1 MTDSDWLACKDAQQ
15 MLPLLQ
21 DRIGEQ
27 KLRLFAC
34 ACCRRVWHL
43 LDEENRGIVHAA
55 ESYARGRI
63 SRQELAAAGANV
75 TGADSEAERRAAENH
90 LASARYEAA
99 TAAWQCATLPPP
111 DAAWF
116 VSRCAA
122 AAIADEAATDPAT
135 DRWRAAERGE
145 RAAQAQL
152 LRNLVGLERTNLK
165 SLTEDEAAIHPHSSP
180 RAAR

>member
-1 MTDSDWLACKDAQQ
+1 MTDSEWLTFQSPEQ
-15 MLPLLQ
+15 MLPLVQ
-21 DRIGEQ
+21 ERVSEQ

-43 LDEENRGIVHAA
+43 LAEENREIIEAA
-55 ESYARGRI
+55 EQYARGRI
-63 SRQELAAAGANV
+63 SRDELAAAAEIV
-75 TGADSEAERRAAENH
+75 KGADPEAERRAAEEH

-99 TAAWQCATLPPP
+99 TAAWQCATLPPA

-122 AAIADEAATDPAT
+122 AAIADEAEPDPAS
-135 DRWRAAERGE
+135 DPWRAAERAE

-152 LRNLVGLERTNLK
+152 LRELIGLERADLK
-165 SLTEDEAAIHPHSSP
+165 ALTQDAAH
-180 RAAR
+180 